1 MYKCVF
7 RFEIKEKNM
16 KKLRGTALYCGIG
29 TDINTMEKHLKE
41 ASEAGINAMFT
52 SLQLPEADVAQT
64 LRDFP
69 KMAEIAHRYGI
80 LVDADIA
87 TRTATRFG
95 IDMFDVSA
103 IKALGIDI
111 ARYDGGCTTEKL
123 VELTHNKVGLIIDL
137 NAATV
142 TREELDKFESLG
154 INKENSHFCHNYY
167 PMRYTGLKPEDAAR
181 KNAMIHEYGYRV
193 AGFIP
198 SRAHRRIGC
207 SIGLPTVERERDM
220 NAFTAVTEALTL
232 GFDDLF
238 FGDDLASRDELKTL
252 AEASG
257 DVVTFRI
264 ETYEDSVATEWLV
277 DRVIDQIQDFHDEII
292 RSHFGRPESLFPG
305 GYDGGLA
312 RERHRGDI
320 TIASSRMWRYSGEV
334 QIARMDLPF
343 DPDMRIVAR
352 VIDEDLPLL
361 DTFHLGPRR
370 PFRFIKAN

>member
-1 MYKCVF
+1 
-7 RFEIKEKNM
+7 M

-111 ARYDGGCTTEKL
+111 ARYDGG
-123 VELTHNKVGLIIDL
+123 
-137 NAATV
+137 
-142 TREELDKFESLG
+142 
-154 INKENSHFCHNYY
+154 
-167 PMRYTGLKPEDAAR
+167 
-181 KNAMIHEYGYRV
+181 
-193 AGFIP
+193 
-198 SRAHRRIGC
+198 
-207 SIGLPTVERERDM
+207 
-220 NAFTAVTEALTL
+220 
-232 GFDDLF
+232 
-238 FGDDLASRDELKTL
+238 
-252 AEASG
+252 
-257 DVVTFRI
+257 
-264 ETYEDSVATEWLV
+264 
-277 DRVIDQIQDFHDEII
+277 
-292 RSHFGRPESLFPG
+292 
-305 GYDGGLA
+305 LA